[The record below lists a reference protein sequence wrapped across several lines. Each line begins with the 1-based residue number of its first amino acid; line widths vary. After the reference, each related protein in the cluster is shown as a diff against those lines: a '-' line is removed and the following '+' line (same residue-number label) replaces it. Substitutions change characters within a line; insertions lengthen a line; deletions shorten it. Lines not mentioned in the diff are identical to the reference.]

1 MAEQELTVLFETVGQ
16 YGFRVSWMTVEDI
29 RNENGLAFVGRGRG
43 GGGER
48 GLAGSRISDSFLRSF
63 GGSLAGNTGLD
74 AIYLR
79 S

>member
-1 MAEQELTVLFETVGQ
+1 MKTDWRLLSDDGDS
-16 YGFRVSWMTVEDI
+16 GS
-29 RNENGLAFVGRGRG
+29 GRGSGGG